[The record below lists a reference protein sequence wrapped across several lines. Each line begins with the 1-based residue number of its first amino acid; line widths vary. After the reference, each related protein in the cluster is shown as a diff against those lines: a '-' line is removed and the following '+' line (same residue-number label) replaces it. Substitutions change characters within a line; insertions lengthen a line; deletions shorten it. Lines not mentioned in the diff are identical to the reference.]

1 MSRFQ
6 TTRWSVVL
14 EARAGSEESRR
25 ALELLCRTYRAPVV
39 AFLRG
44 RGSSNEDAEDLA
56 QAFFTRF
63 IERDFHAQADPAR
76 GRFRSFLLTS
86 LKHFL
91 DDAREREQA
100 LKRGGRV
107 QWQSLDDGAEL
118 AGARETPEQAFE
130 RAWAQAA
137 LRAAMRRLQA
147 ETSAAG
153 KAALFAQLCEFLIE
167 RPDESEYQRIA
178 ETLNLRRNTLAVA
191 VHRLRVRLR
200 ELVREELA
208 DTATDARELDREMHE
223 LRQSLAEVMA

>member
-14 EARAGSEESRR
+14 EARAGSEHSRR
-25 ALELLCRTYRAPVV
+25 ALEMLCRTYRAPVV
-39 AFLRG
+39 AYVRG
-44 RGSSNEDAEDLA
+44 RGRSNEDAEDLA

-86 LKHFL
+86 LKNFL
-91 DDAREREQA
+91 DDEREHGAAQ
-100 LKRGGRV
+100 KRGGRA
-107 QWQSLDDGAEL
+107 QFQPLDGQTDI
-118 AGARETPEQAFE
+118 AGEHETPEQAFE

-147 ETSAAG
+147 ETAAAG

-167 RPDESEYQRIA
+167 RPDDAEYERIA
-178 ETLNLRRNTLAVA
+178 KALNLRRNTLAVA
-191 VHRLRVRLR
+191 VHRLRLRLR
-200 ELVREELA
+200 QLVREELA
-208 DTATDARELDREMHE
+208 DTAADDRELDREMHE
-223 LRQSLAEVMA
+223 LRHSLAAVMT